1 MNVSLH
7 LSRCLRNA
15 VRFLTLVCALALAAC
30 TQDDDAVGGA
40 PVEVRLAVTADHEE
54 TLPVRQTTGEE
65 AGDEH
70 EYMHELC
77 VFIVDADGKI
87 EHRVLPNLSG
97 DAATGDLKEWTSY
110 PILLTPGE
118 KTLYAFA
125 NWQTAADEDWIALVN
140 QTEGARFD
148 VEKLNSIVLDDPAA
162 KLDFG
167 AGCFIPMA
175 ASTKATVT
183 ASTRELSIGL
193 DRLVSKVRLT
203 ARLDEEGVGVKGCVF
218 AGAAD
223 ACRLLGPEPAGNRTK
238 RYTMP
243 TPTPTL
249 ANGVYVFPDFYI
261 NATYGTEEPF
271 TVTLETDENAGTTYT
286 AQTDRKEVPRNSI
299 YPLNLTL
306 GSLVPRIV
314 VRSWVSPI
322 GHYPVEVETNFDADA
337 FEVSLAEGSQ
347 FEFSIDGIYGIDGA
361 ADATNIAAAWSLP
374 DTTPDGVVFDGTSD
388 DGASDALTVKGHLT
402 TLPVRSTFT
411 LDVDVTWTDRGKDYA
426 RHYTLTVRITD
437 ITDVVFKQP
446 TRRLLPAEWLWMD

>member
-15 VRFLTLVCALALAAC
+15 VRFLTLLCALALAAC

-65 AGDEH
+65 EGDKH

-77 VFIVDADGKI
+77 VFIVDETGTI
-87 EHRVLPNLSG
+87 EHRLLPDLSDDADAQTGNLQQ
-97 DAATGDLKEWTSY
+97 WTSY

-125 NWQTAADEDWIALVN
+125 NWSMAADDEWTQLLS
-140 QTEGARFD
+140 QTEGATFD
-148 VEKLNSIVLDDPAA
+148 VDLLEQVVLDDPAA
-162 KLDFG
+162 KLNFA
-167 AGCFIPMA
+167 AGHFIPMA
-175 ASTKATVT
+175 ARTTATVT
-183 ASTRELSIGL
+183 ASTRELRIGL

-203 ARLDEEGVGVKGCVF
+203 ARLAEGVGVKGCVF

-223 ACRLLGPEPAGNRTK
+223 ACRLLGTEPAGSRTK
-238 RYTMP
+238 SYTMP
-243 TPTPTL
+243 APTL

-261 NATYGTEEPF
+261 NATYGTEPF
-271 TVTLETDENAGTTYT
+271 TVTLVTDENAGTTYT
-286 AQTDRKEVPRNSI
+286 AQTDRKDVPRNSI

-306 GSLVPRIV
+306 GSLVPHVV

-322 GHYPVEVETNFDADA
+322 GNYPVEVETDFDADA

-347 FEFSIDGIYGIDGA
+347 FEFSIDGIDGA
-361 ADATNIAAAWSLP
+361 ADATNIAAAWRLP
-374 DTTPDGVVFDGTSD
+374 DTTPDGVVFDGTP
-388 DGASDALTVKGHLT
+388 DGVASDALTVKGHLT
-402 TLPVRSTFT
+402 TLPVGSTFT

-426 RHYTLTVRITD
+426 RHYTVNVRIMD

-446 TRRLLPAEWLWMD
+446 TRRLLPAEWLWME

>member
-15 VRFLTLVCALALAAC
+15 VWFLTLLCALALAAC

-87 EHRVLPNLSG
+87 EHRLLPDLSG
-97 DAATGDLKEWTSY
+97 DDDAQMGNLQQWTSY

-125 NWQTAADEDWIALVN
+125 NWQTAADEDWIALVY
-140 QTEGARFD
+140 QTEGAQFD
-148 VEKLNSIVLDDPAA
+148 VKKLESIVLDDPAA
-162 KLDFG
+162 KLDFD
-167 AGCFIPMA
+167 AGRFIPMA
-175 ASTKATVT
+175 ASTTATVT
-183 ASTRELSIGL
+183 ASTRELRIGL
-193 DRLVSKVRLT
+193 DRLVSKLRLT
-203 ARLDEEGVGVKGCVF
+203 ARLDKGVVIRGCTFEGVATQCHLLDTVP
-218 AGAAD
+218 AD
-223 ACRLLGPEPAGNRTK
+223 SRTK
-238 RYTMP
+238 SYTMP
-243 TPTPTL
+243 DPKL
-249 ANGVYVFPDFYI
+249 ANGVYVFPDVYI
-261 NATYGTEEPF
+261 NATYGTEGTEPF
-271 TVTLETDENAGTTYT
+271 TVTLVTNKNAGTTYT

-306 GSLVPRIV
+306 SPFAPRIV

-322 GHYPVEVETNFDADA
+322 GHYPVEVKTNFDPNA
-337 FEVSLAEGSQ
+337 FTVSLAEGSQ
-347 FEFSIDGIYGIDGA
+347 FEFSIDGIDGA
-361 ADATNIAAAWSLP
+361 ADATNIAAAWHLP
-374 DTTPDGVVFDGTSD
+374 ATTPAGVVFDGT
-388 DGASDALTVKGHLT
+388 ASDAFTVKGHLT
-402 TLPVRSTFT
+402 TLPVGSTFT

-426 RHYTLTVRITD
+426 RHYTVNVRIKD
-437 ITDVVFKQP
+437 ITAVEFKQP
-446 TRRLLPAEWLWMD
+446 TRRLLPAEWLWME

>member
-15 VRFLTLVCALALAAC
+15 VRFLTLLCALALAAC

-87 EHRVLPNLSG
+87 EHRLHPDLSG
-97 DAATGDLKEWTSY
+97 DADAQRGNLQQWTSY
-110 PILLTPGE
+110 PILLTPGK

-125 NWQTAADEDWIALVN
+125 NWSMADDDEWMQLLS
-140 QTEGARFD
+140 QTEGATFN
-148 VEKLNSIVLDDPAA
+148 VGLLKQVVLEDPAA
-162 KLDFG
+162 KLDFD
-167 AGCFIPMA
+167 AGRFIPMA
-175 ASTKATVT
+175 ASTTATVT
-183 ASTRELSIGL
+183 ASTRELRIGL

-223 ACRLLGPEPAGNRTK
+223 ACRLLGEEPAGSRTK
-238 RYTMP
+238 SYTMP
-243 TPTPTL
+243 TPTPL

-261 NATYGTEEPF
+261 NATYGTAEPF
-271 TVTLETDENAGTTYT
+271 TVTLVTNKNAGTTYT

-306 GSLVPRIV
+306 SPFAPRIV

-322 GHYPVEVETNFDADA
+322 GHYPVEVETHFDADD

-347 FEFSIDGIYGIDGA
+347 FEFSIDGIEDA
-361 ADATNIAAAWSLP
+361 ADATNIAAVWRLP
-374 DTTPDGVVFDGTSD
+374 DTTPAGVVFDGT
-388 DGASDALTVKGHLT
+388 ASDVTVKGHLT
-402 TLPVRSTFT
+402 TLPVGSTFT
-411 LDVDVTWTDRGKDYA
+411 LGVDVSWTDRGKHYG
-426 RHYTLTVRITD
+426 RHYTLTVRIKD
-437 ITDVVFKQP
+437 ITHAVFKA
-446 TRRLLPAEWLWMD
+446 RHRLPAEWLWMD

>member
-15 VRFLTLVCALALAAC
+15 VRFLTLLCALALAAC

-87 EHRVLPNLSG
+87 EHRLHPDLSG
-97 DAATGDLKEWTSY
+97 DDDAATGDLKEWTSY

-125 NWQTAADEDWIALVN
+125 NWSMADDDEWKQLLS
-140 QTEGARFD
+140 QTEGAIFN
-148 VEKLNSIVLDDPAA
+148 VGLLKQVVLDDPAA
-162 KLDFG
+162 KLNFDEG
-167 AGCFIPMA
+167 RFIPMA
-175 ASTKATVT
+175 ARTTATVT
-183 ASTRELSIGL
+183 ASTRELRIGL
-193 DRLVSKVRLT
+193 DRLVSKLRLT
-203 ARLDEEGVGVKGCVF
+203 ARLDKGVGIRGCTFEGVATQCH
-218 AGAAD
+218 
-223 ACRLLGPEPAGNRTK
+223 LLDTAPAGSRTK
-238 RYTMP
+238 SYTMP
-243 TPTPTL
+243 TPTP
-249 ANGVYVFPDFYI
+249 ANGTYVFPDVYI
-261 NATYGTEEPF
+261 NATYGTEPF

-286 AQTDRKEVPRNSI
+286 AQTDRKYVPRNSI

-306 GSLVPRIV
+306 SPFAPRIG

-322 GHYPVEVETNFDADA
+322 GHYPVEVETHFDADA

-347 FEFSIDGIYGIDGA
+347 FEFSIDGIDGA
-361 ADATNIAAAWSLP
+361 ADATNIAAAWLLP
-374 DTTPDGVVFDGTSD
+374 ATTPAGVVFDGTT
-388 DGASDALTVKGHLT
+388 SDALTVKGHLT
-402 TLPVRSTFT
+402 TLPVGSTFT
-411 LDVDVTWTDRGKDYA
+411 LGVDVGWTNDGKRYE
-426 RHYTLTVRITD
+426 RHYTLTVRIID
-437 ITDVVFKQP
+437 ITTVTFKQK
-446 TRRLLPAEWLWMD
+446 RRLLPAERLWIG

>member
-15 VRFLTLVCALALAAC
+15 VRFLTLLCALALAAC

-54 TLPVRQTTGEE
+54 TLPARQAADDTEE
-65 AGDEH
+65 GRTN

-87 EHRVLPNLSG
+87 EHRLLPDLSG
-97 DAATGDLKEWTSY
+97 DTDAQTGNLQQWTSY

-125 NWQTAADEDWIALVN
+125 NWSMADNDEWTQLLS
-140 QTEGARFD
+140 QTEGAQFD
-148 VEKLNSIVLDDPAA
+148 VEKLYSIVLDDPAA
-162 KLDFG
+162 KLDFD
-167 AGCFIPMA
+167 AGRFIPMA
-175 ASTKATVT
+175 ARTTATVT
-183 ASTRELSIGL
+183 ASTRELRIGL
-193 DRLVSKVRLT
+193 DRLVSKLRLT
-203 ARLDEEGVGVKGCVF
+203 ARLDEEGVRIRGCTFEGVATQCHLLDTVP
-218 AGAAD
+218 AD
-223 ACRLLGPEPAGNRTK
+223 SRT
-238 RYTMP
+238 RSYTMP
-243 TPTPTL
+243 VPTP
-249 ANGVYVFPDFYI
+249 AGDGVYVFPDVYI
-261 NATYGTEEPF
+261 NATYGSTEPF
-271 TVTLETDENAGTTYT
+271 TVTLVTDKNAGTTYT

-306 GSLVPRIV
+306 SPFAPRIG

-322 GHYPVEVETNFDADA
+322 GHYPVEVETDFNADA

-347 FEFSIDGIYGIDGA
+347 FEFSIDGIDGA
-361 ADATNIAAAWSLP
+361 ADATNIAAAWRLP
-374 DTTPDGVVFDGTSD
+374 DTTPDGVVFDGTPDDVASD
-388 DGASDALTVKGHLT
+388 DLTVKGHLT

-411 LDVDVTWTDRGKDYA
+411 LGVDVSWTAGGKHYR

-437 ITDVVFKQP
+437 ITDAVFKQP
-446 TRRLLPAEWLWMD
+446 TCRLLPAEWLWMD

>member
-15 VRFLTLVCALALAAC
+15 VWFLTLLCALALAAC

-65 AGDEH
+65 AGDEQ

-77 VFIVDADGKI
+77 VFIVDETGTI
-87 EHRVLPNLSG
+87 EHRLLPDLSDDADAQRGNLQQ
-97 DAATGDLKEWTSY
+97 WTSY

-125 NWQTAADEDWIALVN
+125 NWSMADNDEWTQLLS
-140 QTEGARFD
+140 QTEGAIFN
-148 VEKLNSIVLDDPAA
+148 VGLLKQVALDDPAA

-167 AGCFIPMA
+167 AGRFIPMA
-175 ASTKATVT
+175 ASTTVTVT
-183 ASTRELSIGL
+183 ASTRELRIGL
-193 DRLVSKVRLT
+193 DRLVSKLRLT
-203 ARLDEEGVGVKGCVF
+203 ARLDKGVGIRGCTFEGVATQCH
-218 AGAAD
+218 
-223 ACRLLGPEPAGNRTK
+223 LLGIAPAGRRTK
-238 RYTMP
+238 SYTMP
-243 TPTPTL
+243 DPTL
-249 ANGVYVFPDFYI
+249 VDGTYVFPDVYI
-261 NATYGTEEPF
+261 NATYGTEGTEPF
-271 TVTLETDENAGTTYT
+271 TVTLVTDKNAGTTYT

-306 GSLVPRIV
+306 SPFAPRIV

-322 GHYPVEVETNFDADA
+322 GHYPVEVKTDFDANA

-347 FEFSIDGIYGIDGA
+347 FEFSIDGIDGA
-361 ADATNIAAAWSLP
+361 ADATNIAAVWRLP
-374 DTTPDGVVFDGTSD
+374 ATTPAGVVFDGTA
-388 DGASDALTVKGHLT
+388 DGTASDALTVKGHLT
-402 TLPVRSTFT
+402 TLPVGSTFT
-411 LDVDVTWTDRGKDYA
+411 LGVDVSWTAGGKHYG
-426 RHYTLTVRITD
+426 RHYTLTVRIKD

>member
-1 MNVSLH
+1 MTNVHFLYH
-7 LSRCLRNA
+7 LPKRAAWLLLFC
-15 VRFLTLVCALALAAC
+15 VTALAAC

-77 VFIVDADGKI
+77 VFIVDETGTI
-87 EHRVLPNLSG
+87 EHRLLPDLSDDDDAKTGNLQQ
-97 DAATGDLKEWTSY
+97 WTSY

-125 NWQTAADEDWIALVN
+125 NWSMADDDEWKQLLS
-140 QTEGARFD
+140 QTEGATFN
-148 VEKLNSIVLDDPAA
+148 VGLLEQVVLDDPAA

-175 ASTKATVT
+175 ARTTATVT

-203 ARLDEEGVGVKGCVF
+203 ARLDEEGVDVKGCVF

-223 ACRLLGPEPAGNRTK
+223 ACRLLDTVPAGSRTK

-243 TPTPTL
+243 TPTPA

-261 NATYGTEEPF
+261 NATYGTEPF
-271 TVTLETDENAGTTYT
+271 TVTLVTDKNAGTTYT

-306 GSLVPRIV
+306 SPFAPRIV

-322 GHYPVEVETNFDADA
+322 GHYPVEVETDFDAKA
-337 FEVSLAEGSQ
+337 FTVSLAEGSQ
-347 FEFSIDGIYGIDGA
+347 FEFSIDGIDGA

-374 DTTPDGVVFDGTSD
+374 ATTPAGVVFDGT
-388 DGASDALTVKGHLT
+388 ASDALTVKGHLT

-411 LDVDVTWTDRGKDYA
+411 LGVDVSWTAGGKGYR
-426 RHYTLTVRITD
+426 RHYTLTVRMTD
-437 ITDVVFKQP
+437 ITDAVFKA
-446 TRRLLPAEWLWMD
+446 RHRLPAEWLWMD

>member
-15 VRFLTLVCALALAAC
+15 VRFLTLLCALALAAC

-65 AGDEH
+65 AGDER

-87 EHRVLPNLSG
+87 EHRLHPDLSDDDDAKTGNLQQ
-97 DAATGDLKEWTSY
+97 WTSY
-110 PILLTPGE
+110 PILLTPGK

-162 KLDFG
+162 KLDFD
-167 AGCFIPMA
+167 AGRFIPMA
-175 ASTKATVT
+175 ASTTATVT
-183 ASTRELSIGL
+183 ASTRELRIGL
-193 DRLVSKVRLT
+193 DRLVSKLRLT
-203 ARLDEEGVGVKGCVF
+203 ARLDKGVCIRGCTFEGVATQCH
-218 AGAAD
+218 
-223 ACRLLGPEPAGNRTK
+223 LLDTAPAGSRTK
-238 RYTMP
+238 SYTMP
-243 TPTPTL
+243 TPTPL

-261 NATYGTEEPF
+261 NATYGTEPF
-271 TVTLETDENAGTTYT
+271 TVTLVTDENAGTTYT

-306 GSLVPRIV
+306 GRLVPRIG

-322 GHYPVEVETNFDADA
+322 GSYPVEVVTDFNAKA
-337 FEVSLAEGSQ
+337 FTVSLAEGSQ
-347 FEFSIDGIYGIDGA
+347 FEFSINGIDGA
-361 ADATNIAAAWSLP
+361 ADATNIAAVWRLP
-374 DTTPDGVVFDGTSD
+374 DTTPAGVVFDGTA
-388 DGASDALTVKGHLT
+388 DGTASDALTVKGHLT
-402 TLPVRSTFT
+402 TLPVDSTFT
-411 LDVDVTWTDRGKDYA
+411 LGVDVSWTAGGKHYE
-426 RHYTLTVRITD
+426 RHYTLTVRIKD

-446 TRRLLPAEWLWMD
+446 TRRLLPAEWLWME

>member
-15 VRFLTLVCALALAAC
+15 VRFLTLLCALALAAC

-77 VFIVDADGKI
+77 VFIVDGTGTI
-87 EHRVLPNLSG
+87 EHRLQPDLSG
-97 DAATGDLKEWTSY
+97 DADAQAGNLQQWTSY

-125 NWQTAADEDWIALVN
+125 NWQTAADEDWIALVY

-162 KLDFG
+162 KLNFG
-167 AGCFIPMA
+167 PGRFIPMA
-175 ASTKATVT
+175 ACTTATVT
-183 ASTRELSIGL
+183 ASTRELRIGL
-193 DRLVSKVRLT
+193 DRLVSKLRLT
-203 ARLDEEGVGVKGCVF
+203 ARLDKGVCIRGCTFEGVATQCH
-218 AGAAD
+218 
-223 ACRLLGPEPAGNRTK
+223 LLDTAPAGSRTK
-238 RYTMP
+238 SYTMP
-243 TPTPTL
+243 TPAL
-249 ANGVYVFPDFYI
+249 ANGTYVFPDVYI
-261 NATYGTEEPF
+261 NATYGTEPF

-306 GSLVPRIV
+306 GRLVPRIV

-322 GHYPVEVETNFDADA
+322 GHYPVEVETDFNADA
-337 FEVSLAEGSQ
+337 FTVSLAEGSQ
-347 FEFSIDGIYGIDGA
+347 FEFSIDGIDGIDGA
-361 ADATNIAAAWSLP
+361 ADATNIAAVWSLP
-374 DTTPDGVVFDGTSD
+374 ATTPAGVVFDGT
-388 DGASDALTVKGHLT
+388 ASDVTVKGHLT
-402 TLPVRSTFT
+402 TLPVDSTFT
-411 LDVDVTWTDRGKDYA
+411 LGVDVSWTAGGKHYG
-426 RHYTLTVRITD
+426 RHYTLTVRIKD

>member
-1 MNVSLH
+1 MTNVHFLYH
-7 LSRCLRNA
+7 LPKRAAWLLLFC
-15 VRFLTLVCALALAAC
+15 VTALAAC

-87 EHRVLPNLSG
+87 EHRLHPNLSG

-125 NWQTAADEDWIALVN
+125 NWSMADDDEWKQLLS
-140 QTEGARFD
+140 QTEGAIFN
-148 VEKLNSIVLDDPAA
+148 VGLLKQVVLDDPAA
-162 KLDFG
+162 KLDFD
-167 AGCFIPMA
+167 AGRFIPMA
-175 ASTKATVT
+175 ARTTATVT
-183 ASTRELSIGL
+183 ASTRELRIGL

-203 ARLDEEGVGVKGCVF
+203 ARLAEGVDIRGCTFEGVATRCH
-218 AGAAD
+218 
-223 ACRLLGPEPAGNRTK
+223 LLGIAPAGSRTK
-238 RYTMP
+238 SYTMP
-243 TPTPTL
+243 TPTPL

-261 NATYGTEEPF
+261 NATYGTEQPF

-306 GSLVPRIV
+306 GSLVPRIG

-322 GHYPVEVETNFDADA
+322 GHYPVEVVTNFNAKA
-337 FEVSLAEGSQ
+337 FTVSLAEGSQ
-347 FEFSIDGIYGIDGA
+347 FEFSINGIDGA

-374 DTTPDGVVFDGTSD
+374 ATTPAGVVFDGT
-388 DGASDALTVKGHLT
+388 ASDATVKGHLT
-402 TLPVRSTFT
+402 TLPVGSTFT
-411 LDVDVTWTDRGKDYA
+411 LGVDVSWTAGGKHYG

-437 ITDVVFKQP
+437 ITHAVFKA
-446 TRRLLPAEWLWMD
+446 RHRLPAEWLWMD

>member
-15 VRFLTLVCALALAAC
+15 VRFLTLLCALALAAC

-77 VFIVDADGKI
+77 VFIVDGTGTI
-87 EHRVLPNLSG
+87 EHRLHPDLSG
-97 DAATGDLKEWTSY
+97 DADAQKGNLQQWTSY
-110 PILLTPGE
+110 PILLTPGK

-125 NWQTAADEDWIALVN
+125 NWQTAADKDWIALVN

-148 VEKLNSIVLDDPAA
+148 VEKLNSIVLNDPAA
-162 KLDFG
+162 KLDFD
-167 AGCFIPMA
+167 AGRFIPMA
-175 ASTKATVT
+175 ASTTATVT
-183 ASTRELSIGL
+183 ASTRELRIGL

-203 ARLDEEGVGVKGCVF
+203 ARLDEEGVGVKGCVC

-223 ACRLLGPEPAGNRTK
+223 ACRLLDTVPAGRRTK
-238 RYTMP
+238 RYRMPPP
-243 TPTPTL
+243 TPA

-261 NATYGTEEPF
+261 NATYGTEPF
-271 TVTLETDENAGTTYT
+271 TVTLETDKNAGTTYT

-306 GSLVPRIV
+306 SPFAPRIV

-322 GHYPVEVETNFDADA
+322 GHYPVEVVTDFNADA
-337 FEVSLAEGSQ
+337 FTVSLAEGSQ
-347 FEFSIDGIYGIDGA
+347 FEFSIDGIEDA
-361 ADATNIAAAWSLP
+361 ADATNIAAAWRLP
-374 DTTPDGVVFDGTSD
+374 DTTPAGVVFDGTP
-388 DGASDALTVKGHLT
+388 DGTASDALTVKGHLT
-402 TLPVRSTFT
+402 TLPVGSTFT
-411 LDVDVTWTDRGKDYA
+411 LGVDVGWTNDGKRYE
-426 RHYTLTVRITD
+426 RHYTLTVRIID
-437 ITDVVFKQP
+437 ITTVTFKQK
-446 TRRLLPAEWLWMD
+446 RRLLPAERLWMN

>member
-1 MNVSLH
+1 MTNVHFLYH
-7 LSRCLRNA
+7 LPKRAAWLLLFC
-15 VRFLTLVCALALAAC
+15 VTALAAC

-54 TLPVRQTTGEE
+54 TLPARQAADDTEE
-65 AGDEH
+65 GRTH

-87 EHRVLPNLSG
+87 EHRLHPDLSG
-97 DAATGDLKEWTSY
+97 DTDAKKGNLQQWTSY

-125 NWQTAADEDWIALVN
+125 NWQTAADEDWIALVY
-140 QTEGARFD
+140 QTEGAQFD
-148 VEKLNSIVLDDPAA
+148 VEKLDSIVLDDPAA
-162 KLDFG
+162 KLDFD
-167 AGCFIPMA
+167 AGRFIPMA
-175 ASTKATVT
+175 ARTTATVT
-183 ASTRELSIGL
+183 ASTRELRIGL

-223 ACRLLGPEPAGNRTK
+223 ACRLLDTVPAGSRTK

-243 TPTPTL
+243 TPTPA
-249 ANGVYVFPDFYI
+249 ANGVYVFPDVYI
-261 NATYGTEEPF
+261 NATYGTEPF

-286 AQTDRKEVPRNSI
+286 AQTDRKDVPRNSI

-306 GSLVPRIV
+306 SPFAPRIV

-322 GHYPVEVETNFDADA
+322 GHYPVEVKTDFDADA
-337 FEVSLAEGSQ
+337 FEVDLAEGSQ
-347 FEFSIDGIYGIDGA
+347 FEFSIDGINNA
-361 ADATNIAAAWSLP
+361 ADATNIAAVWRLP
-374 DTTPDGVVFDGTSD
+374 ATTPAGVVFDGT
-388 DGASDALTVKGHLT
+388 ASDAFTVKGHLT

-411 LDVDVTWTDRGKDYA
+411 LGVDVSWTAGGKHYG

-437 ITDVVFKQP
+437 ITAVEFKQP
-446 TRRLLPAEWLWMD
+446 TRRLLPAEWLWME

>member
-15 VRFLTLVCALALAAC
+15 VRFLTLLCALALAAC

-54 TLPVRQTTGEE
+54 TLPVRQMADDTEE
-65 AGDEH
+65 GRTH

-87 EHRVLPNLSG
+87 EHRLHPNLSG

-125 NWQTAADEDWIALVN
+125 NWSMADNDEWTQLLS
-140 QTEGARFD
+140 QTEGATFD
-148 VEKLNSIVLDDPAA
+148 VGLLERVVLDDPAA

-167 AGCFIPMA
+167 AGRFIPMA
-175 ASTKATVT
+175 ACTTATVT
-183 ASTRELSIGL
+183 ASTRELRIGL
-193 DRLVSKVRLT
+193 DRLVSKLRLT
-203 ARLDEEGVGVKGCVF
+203 ARLDKGVGIRGCVF

-223 ACRLLGPEPAGNRTK
+223 ACRLLGMEPAGSRTK
-238 RYTMP
+238 SYTMP
-243 TPTPTL
+243 TPTPV
-249 ANGVYVFPDFYI
+249 NGTYVFPDVYI
-261 NATYGTEEPF
+261 NATYGTEPF
-271 TVTLETDENAGTTYT
+271 TVTLETNENAGTSYT
-286 AQTDRKEVPRNSI
+286 AQTVRKEVPRNSI

-306 GSLVPRIV
+306 SPFAPRIG

-337 FEVSLAEGSQ
+337 FTVSLAEGSQ
-347 FEFSIDGIYGIDGA
+347 FEFSIDGISGA
-361 ADATNIAAAWSLP
+361 SSSVVPSAAWRLP
-374 DTTPDGVVFDGTSD
+374 DTTPAGVVFDGTA
-388 DGASDALTVKGHLT
+388 DGTSSDALTVKGHLT
-402 TLPVRSTFT
+402 TLPVGSTFT
-411 LDVDVTWTDRGKDYA
+411 LGVDVSWTAGGKRYG

-437 ITDVVFKQP
+437 ITDAVFKAR
-446 TRRLLPAEWLWMD
+446 RRLLPAEWLWMN

>member
-15 VRFLTLVCALALAAC
+15 VRFLTLLCALALAAC

-65 AGDEH
+65 GGDEH

-77 VFIVDADGKI
+77 VFIVDETGTI
-87 EHRVLPNLSG
+87 EHRLLPDLSG
-97 DAATGDLKEWTSY
+97 DADAKAGNLQRWTSY

-125 NWQTAADEDWIALVN
+125 NWSTAADEEWTQLVH
-140 QTEGARFD
+140 QTEGTPFD
-148 VEKLNSIVLDDPAA
+148 VDLLNRIELDNPAA
-162 KLDFG
+162 KIDFD
-167 AGCFIPMA
+167 AGSYIPMA
-175 ASTKATVT
+175 ARTTATVT
-183 ASTRELSIGL
+183 ASTRELRIGL

-203 ARLDEEGVGVKGCVF
+203 ARLAEGVGVKGCVF

-223 ACRLLGPEPAGNRTK
+223 ACRLLGTEPAGSRTK
-238 RYTMP
+238 SYTMP
-243 TPTPTL
+243 DPTQ

-261 NATYGTEEPF
+261 NATYGTEPF
-271 TVTLETDENAGTTYT
+271 TVTLVTDENAGTTYT
-286 AQTDRKEVPRNSI
+286 AQTDRKDVPRNSI

-306 GSLVPRIV
+306 GSLVPHVV

-322 GHYPVEVETNFDADA
+322 GNYPVEVETDFDADA

-347 FEFSIDGIYGIDGA
+347 FEFSIDGIDGA
-361 ADATNIAAAWSLP
+361 ADATNIAAAWRLP
-374 DTTPDGVVFDGTSD
+374 DTTPDGVVFDGTP
-388 DGASDALTVKGHLT
+388 DGVASDALTVKGHLT
-402 TLPVRSTFT
+402 TLPVGSTFT

-426 RHYTLTVRITD
+426 RHYTVNVRIMD

-446 TRRLLPAEWLWMD
+446 TRRLLPAEWLWME

>member
-15 VRFLTLVCALALAAC
+15 VRFLTLLCALALAAC

-54 TLPVRQTTGEE
+54 TLPVRQTADDTEE
-65 AGDEH
+65 GRTH

-87 EHRVLPNLSG
+87 EHRLHPNLSG

-125 NWQTAADEDWIALVN
+125 NWSMADDDEWKQLLS
-140 QTEGARFD
+140 QTEGAIFN
-148 VEKLNSIVLDDPAA
+148 VGLLKQVVLDDPAA
-162 KLDFG
+162 KLDFD
-167 AGCFIPMA
+167 AGRFIPMA
-175 ASTKATVT
+175 ASTTATVT

-193 DRLVSKVRLT
+193 DRLVSKLRLT
-203 ARLDEEGVGVKGCVF
+203 ARLDKGVGIRGCTFEGVATQCHLLDTAQ
-218 AGAAD
+218 AGS
-223 ACRLLGPEPAGNRTK
+223 RTR

-243 TPTPTL
+243 VPTP
-249 ANGVYVFPDFYI
+249 AGDGVYVFPDVYI
-261 NATYGTEEPF
+261 NATYGTEPF

-322 GHYPVEVETNFDADA
+322 GHYPVEVETDFDAKA
-337 FEVSLAEGSQ
+337 FTVSLAEGSQ
-347 FEFSIDGIYGIDGA
+347 FEFSIDDIDDA
-361 ADATNIAAAWSLP
+361 ADATNIAAVWRLP
-374 DTTPDGVVFDGTSD
+374 ATTPAGVVFDGTADDTASD
-388 DGASDALTVKGHLT
+388 DLTVKGHLT
-402 TLPVRSTFT
+402 TLPVGSTFT
-411 LDVDVTWTDRGKDYA
+411 LGVDVSWTAGGKHYG
-426 RHYTLTVRITD
+426 RHYTLTVRIKD

>member
-15 VRFLTLVCALALAAC
+15 VRFLTLLCALALAAC

-77 VFIVDADGKI
+77 VFIVDETGTI
-87 EHRVLPNLSG
+87 EHRLHPDLSG
-97 DAATGDLKEWTSY
+97 DTDAQKGNLQQWTSY

-162 KLDFG
+162 KLNFDEG
-167 AGCFIPMA
+167 RFIPMA
-175 ASTKATVT
+175 ASTTATVT

-193 DRLVSKVRLT
+193 DRLVSKLRLT
-203 ARLDEEGVGVKGCVF
+203 ARLDKGVGIRGCTFEGVATQCH
-218 AGAAD
+218 
-223 ACRLLGPEPAGNRTK
+223 LLGTAPSVSRTK
-238 RYTMP
+238 SYTMP
-243 TPTPTL
+243 TPKL
-249 ANGVYVFPDFYI
+249 ANGVYVFPDVYI
-261 NATYGTEEPF
+261 NATYGTYGTEPF

-306 GSLVPRIV
+306 GRLVPRIV

-322 GHYPVEVETNFDADA
+322 GSYPVEVKTEFDADA
-337 FEVSLAEGSQ
+337 FEVELAEGSQ
-347 FEFSIDGIYGIDGA
+347 FEFSIDGIDGA
-361 ADATNIAAAWSLP
+361 ADATNIAAAWRLP
-374 DTTPDGVVFDGTSD
+374 ATKPAGVVFDGTSD
-388 DGASDALTVKGHLT
+388 GTASDALTVKGHLT

-411 LDVDVTWTDRGKDYA
+411 LGVDVSWTAGGKHYG
-426 RHYTLTVRITD
+426 RHYTLTVRIKD

>member
-15 VRFLTLVCALALAAC
+15 VRFLTLLCALALAAC

-54 TLPVRQTTGEE
+54 TLPARQTTGEE

-87 EHRVLPNLSG
+87 EHRLLPDLSG
-97 DAATGDLKEWTSY
+97 DTDAKTGNLQQWTSY

-125 NWQTAADEDWIALVN
+125 NWSMADNDEWTQLRS
-140 QTEGARFD
+140 QTEGAIFNVGLLER
-148 VEKLNSIVLDDPAA
+148 VVLDDPAA

-167 AGCFIPMA
+167 ARRFIPMA
-175 ASTKATVT
+175 ARTTATVT
-183 ASTRELSIGL
+183 ASTRELRIGL
-193 DRLVSKVRLT
+193 DRLVSKLRLT
-203 ARLDEEGVGVKGCVF
+203 ARLDEEGVRIRGCTFEGVATQCHLLDTAL
-218 AGAAD
+218 AGS
-223 ACRLLGPEPAGNRTK
+223 RTK
-238 RYTMP
+238 SYTMP
-243 TPTPTL
+243 DPTL
-249 ANGVYVFPDFYI
+249 VDGVYVFPDVYI
-261 NATYGTEEPF
+261 NATYGTEPF
-271 TVTLETDENAGTTYT
+271 TVTLVTDKNAGTTYT
-286 AQTDRKEVPRNSI
+286 AQTDRKKVPRNSI

-306 GSLVPRIV
+306 SPFAPRIG

-347 FEFSIDGIYGIDGA
+347 FEFSIDGINGA
-361 ADATNIAAAWSLP
+361 SSSVVPSAAWRLP
-374 DTTPDGVVFDGTSD
+374 ATTPAGVVFDGT
-388 DGASDALTVKGHLT
+388 ASDALTVKGHLT
-402 TLPVRSTFT
+402 TLPVGSTFT
-411 LDVDVTWTDRGKDYA
+411 LGVDVSWTAGGKHYE
-426 RHYTLTVRITD
+426 RHYTLTVHITD
-437 ITDVVFKQP
+437 ITDAVFKA
-446 TRRLLPAEWLWMD
+446 RHRLPAEWLWMD

>member
-15 VRFLTLVCALALAAC
+15 VRFLTLLCALALAAC

-87 EHRVLPNLSG
+87 EHRVQPNLSG

-125 NWQTAADEDWIALVN
+125 NWSMADDDEWKQLLS
-140 QTEGARFD
+140 QTEGAIFN
-148 VEKLNSIVLDDPAA
+148 VGLLEQVVLDDPAA
-162 KLDFG
+162 KLDFD
-167 AGCFIPMA
+167 AGRFIPMA
-175 ASTKATVT
+175 ASTTATVT

-193 DRLVSKVRLT
+193 DRLVSKLRLT
-203 ARLDEEGVGVKGCVF
+203 ARLDKGVGIRGCTFEGVATQCH
-218 AGAAD
+218 
-223 ACRLLGPEPAGNRTK
+223 LLDTVPAVSRTR

-243 TPTPTL
+243 VPTP
-249 ANGVYVFPDFYI
+249 AGDGVYVFPDVYI
-261 NATYGTEEPF
+261 NATYGTEPF

-286 AQTDRKEVPRNSI
+286 AQTDRKDVPRNSI

-306 GSLVPRIV
+306 GSLVPHVV

-322 GHYPVEVETNFDADA
+322 GSYPVEVVTDFNADA
-337 FEVSLAEGSQ
+337 FTVSLAEGSQ
-347 FEFSIDGIYGIDGA
+347 FEFSINGIKDA

-374 DTTPDGVVFDGTSD
+374 ATTPAGVVFDGT
-388 DGASDALTVKGHLT
+388 ASDALTVKGHLT

-411 LDVDVTWTDRGKDYA
+411 LGVDVSWTAGGKYYR
-426 RHYTLTVRITD
+426 RHYTLTVRIKD
-437 ITDVVFKQP
+437 ITDVVFKA
-446 TRRLLPAEWLWMD
+446 RHRLPAEWLWMD

>member
-1 MNVSLH
+1 MTNVHFLYH
-7 LSRCLRNA
+7 LPKRAAWLLLFCVTA
-15 VRFLTLVCALALAAC
+15 FAAC
-30 TQDDDAVGGA
+30 TQDDAADGG
-40 PVEVRLAVTADHEE
+40 PVEVCLSISAGQPG
-54 TLPVRQTTGEE
+54 TLPARQAADDTEE
-65 AGDEH
+65 GRTH

-87 EHRVLPNLSG
+87 EHRVRPNLSG

-148 VEKLNSIVLDDPAA
+148 VEKLDSIVLDDPAA
-162 KLDFG
+162 KLDFD
-167 AGCFIPMA
+167 AGRFIPMA
-175 ASTKATVT
+175 ARTTATVT
-183 ASTRELSIGL
+183 ASTRELRIGL

-223 ACRLLGPEPAGNRTK
+223 ACRLLDTVPAGSRTK

-243 TPTPTL
+243 TPTPA

-261 NATYGTEEPF
+261 NATYGTEPF
-271 TVTLETDENAGTTYT
+271 TVTLVTDKNAGTTYT

-306 GSLVPRIV
+306 GRLVPRIG

-322 GHYPVEVETNFDADA
+322 GSYPVEVETNFDADA

-347 FEFSIDGIYGIDGA
+347 FEFSIDGIEDA
-361 ADATNIAAAWSLP
+361 DDATNIAAVWSLP
-374 DTTPDGVVFDGTSD
+374 ATTPAGVVFDGT
-388 DGASDALTVKGHLT
+388 ASDLTVKGHLT
-402 TLPVRSTFT
+402 TLPVGSTFT
-411 LDVDVTWTDRGKDYA
+411 LGVDVSWTAGGKHYG
-426 RHYTLTVRITD
+426 RHYTLTVRIKD